1 MFCELQKVTAA
12 AASLLFFPC
21 LCLVNALWSDAL
33 NNTSGGAR
41 GFKLMSTC
49 PTDAHKQFMDTNMSA
64 GFSLTAKK
72 G

>member
-1 MFCELQKVTAA
+1 MFCELQKVAAAA

-21 LCLVNALWSDAL
+21 QCLVNAL